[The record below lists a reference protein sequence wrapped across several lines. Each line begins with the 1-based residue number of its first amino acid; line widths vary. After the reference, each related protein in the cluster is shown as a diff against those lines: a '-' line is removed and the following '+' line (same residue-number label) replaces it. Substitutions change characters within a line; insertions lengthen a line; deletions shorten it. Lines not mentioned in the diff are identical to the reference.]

1 MSRHLAQAWV
11 FISRCRGDGYGVGE
25 WPCCWVMAR
34 VLANGYVVGEIGF
47 FIIFIIFLAG
57 FGVEVQES
65 LFGRLFFQTL
75 MISGAQW
82 VFSELRAG
90 NHAAPQS

>member
-1 MSRHLAQAWV
+1 MWWPN
-11 FISRCRGDGYGVGE
+11 GYG
-25 WPCCWVMAR
+25 A
-34 VLANGYVVGEIGF
+34 GEIGF
-47 FIIFIIFLAG
+47 FIFYFIFLAG

-75 MISGAQW
+75 TISGAEW
-82 VFSELRAG
+82 VFSEVRAG